1 MTMAKENKPLLRR
14 QKGWPGFVRSYKN
27 YIENGH
33 YDEVEWGDRTLE
45 PKEVTVDKMGKK
57 IYKW

>member
-1 MTMAKENKPLLRR
+1 MAKENRPLLRR

-33 YDEVEWGDRTLE
+33 YDEVKWG
-45 PKEVTVDKMGKK
+45 KEKDSGAKSIERDVMGKIK
-57 IYKW
+57 YTF